1 MSPRKVRLVVDT
13 VRGMAV
19 TGAETRLAFTKKGAS
34 EPVLK
39 LLKSAIA
46 NAEHNFNLRKE
57 DLFVKTIT
65 ADGGPTVK
73 RMRPRAFGRGATIRN
88 RTTHINLVL
97 GLKPGVKAPEPKAK
111 AKAEEP
117 KKEVKAKE
125 VKAPKAKPAARKKT
139 DNA

>member
-19 TGAETRLAFTKKGAS
+19 AGAETRLAFTKKGAS

-88 RTTHINLVL
+88 RTTHINLIL
-97 GLKPGVKAPEPKAK
+97 GLKAGAKAPEAK
-111 AKAEEP
+111 AKAQAVEP

-125 VKAPKAKPAARKKT
+125 VKATKAKPAARKKT